1 MNLALEKITFS
12 NGSAKQLAPLKTSA
26 DALTYALLSSAELRP
41 LVVICHDTQTMHRL
55 AREIAHFVSQPTDIV
70 TLDDW
75 ETLPY
80 DLFSPHQDIISNRL
94 KTLYHLPQM
103 NQGVILIP
111 VSTLIQKLPPQ
122 SYLQQHSLMI
132 NKGDHLDMLTMR
144 ERLISAG
151 YFAVDKVL
159 EHGEFATR
167 GSLLDMFP
175 MGSEL
180 PFRIDFF
187 DDEVDSIRTFDTE
200 TQRTIS
206 NVDAIQL
213 LPAHEFPTD
222 ETGIRQFRKQWRELF
237 DTGDKDGLYQRVS
250 DGELPAGIEYYLP
263 LFHEQ
268 LATLFDYLPDD
279 YLLVVDDKL
288 QPTMETEWGEILT
301 RYEQRRHDVSRPIVT
316 PESLYIRPEE
326 INQTIKP
333 LERLSFGDKYREQLI
348 ATDSVLDVSVDHT
361 KSDPLAKLK
370 TFHDRLSGTTI
381 LCADSNGRRESLINL
396 CRKYNLA
403 IQTVDSWT
411 EAYNTA
417 QTEPST
423 EMLILVAPLNAGF
436 VLPALNLAVISE
448 TNLFGQQQTRQQSK
462 NERRIDADA
471 IIKNLAELK
480 PGDAVVH
487 VDHGIGRYNGLET
500 LVTDGL
506 EAEYLMLLYADDDK
520 LYVPVQ
526 LLHMISRYSGAKDD
540 STPLHRLGSAQWSKA
555 KQKAAD
561 KARDVAA
568 ELLDIYARR
577 AAKPGLSYSLTADD
591 YSRFAAQF
599 GFETTADQQSAI
611 EAVIADLQAPKPMDR
626 LVCGDVGFGKTEV
639 ALRAAFVVT
648 QNVKQVAV
656 LVPTTLLAQQH
667 YESFTD
673 RFADWPIRIEMLSR
687 FKTAKEQTTIMKAVE
702 AGKVDIIIGTHKL
715 LSDALVFANLGL
727 VVIDEEHRFG
737 VTQKEKIKRLRA
749 EVDVLTLTATP
760 IPRTLNMSFAGI
772 RDLSIIA
779 SPPARR
785 LAIKTFVRE
794 YNDSLIR
801 EAVIREIHR
810 GGQVYF
816 LHNDVASIDKK
827 AAELEKLIP
836 EARIGIG
843 HGQMREKQLE
853 QVMQDFYHQRFN
865 VLVCSTIIET
875 GIDVPTANTIIIKRA
890 DKFGLAQLHQLRGR
904 VGRSHHQAYAFLL
917 TPPKRRL
924 TRDAEKRLDAIESF
938 TDLGAGFVL
947 ATQDMEIRGAGEL
960 LGDEQSGQIQ
970 SVGFTMYMELLESAV
985 QALKEGKEPSLQ
997 ASLATQTEI
1006 DLSASSL
1013 IPEDYIA
1020 DVGMRLSFYK
1030 RIAHAKTVAE
1040 LDAIQVELI
1049 DRFGLLPEHA
1059 KTLFRIAELKRV
1071 TTPYGITKVQVDDE
1085 SGAIDFR
1092 ADAPIDPMSLISLMQ
1107 AGFYDCRMSG
1117 PSRLLFNHECDD
1129 IEQKCQVIE
1138 NICGKLKIN
1147 D

>member
-1 MNLALEKITFS
+1 MSLALDKTTFK
-12 NGSAKQLAPLKTSA
+12 NGPAKQLASVKPSA
-26 DALTYALLSSAELRP
+26 DALIYALLSASEQKP
-41 LVVICHDTQTMHRL
+41 LLVICHDTQTMHRL
-55 AREIAHFVSQPTDIV
+55 EREIAHFVSEPTDIV

-103 NQGVILIP
+103 KRGVILIP

-122 SYLQQHSLMI
+122 AFLQQHSLMI
-132 NKGDHLDMLTMR
+132 NSGDRLDMLTMR
-144 ERLISAG
+144 DRLMNAG

-167 GSLLDMFP
+167 GSLLDLYP
-175 MGSEL
+175 MGSQL

-200 TQRTIS
+200 TQRTIA
-206 NVDAIQL
+206 NVDSIQL

-222 ETGIRQFRKQWRELF
+222 EAGIRQFRKQWREQF
-237 DTGDKDGLYQRVS
+237 DTGGKDGLYQRVS

-263 LFHEQ
+263 LFHEH
-268 LATLFDYLPDD
+268 LANLFDYLPED
-279 YLLVVDDKL
+279 YLIAVDDSL
-288 QPTMETEWGEILT
+288 QPTMESEWGEILT

-316 PESLYIRPEE
+316 PESLFIRPEE
-326 INQTIKP
+326 INQILKP
-333 LERLSFGDKYREQLI
+333 VERLSFSDKYRGKLLS
-348 ATDSVLDVSVDHT
+348 TDSVLDVTVDHT

-370 TFHDRLSGTTI
+370 TFHDKHSGAMI
-381 LCADSNGRRESLINL
+381 LCADSNGRREALINL
-396 CRKYNLA
+396 SRKYNFPL
-403 IQTVDSWT
+403 QTADSWT
-411 EAYNTA
+411 DAYANALASNSDNA
-417 QTEPST
+417 QV
-423 EMLILVAPLNAGF
+423 IVAPLNAGF
-436 VLPALNLAVISE
+436 VLTEQELAVISE
-448 TNLFGQQQTRQQSK
+448 ADLFGQQQTRQQSRS
-462 NERRIDADA
+462 EQSIDADA

-480 PGDAVVH
+480 IGDSVVH
-487 VDHGIGRYNGLET
+487 ADHGIGRYCGLET
-500 LVTDGL
+500 ITTDGM
-506 EAEYLMLLYADDDK
+506 EAEYLMLMYANDDK

-526 LLHMISRYSGAKDD
+526 LLHMISRYTGAKDD
-540 STPLHRLGSAQWSKA
+540 RTPLHTLGSQQWSKA
-555 KQKAAD
+555 KQKAAE

-577 AAKPGLSYSLTADD
+577 AAKPGLSYKLTADD
-591 YSRFAAQF
+591 YSRFSAQF

-611 EAVIADLQAPKPMDR
+611 DAVIADLQAPRPMDR

-648 QNVKQVAV
+648 QNMKQVAV

-687 FKTAKEQTTIMKAVE
+687 FKTAKEQTTIINEVKE
-702 AGKVDIIIGTHKL
+702 GKVDIIIGTHKL
-715 LSDALVFANLGL
+715 LSDSLDFPNLGL

-737 VTQKEKIKRLRA
+737 VTQKEKIKRIRA

-836 EARIGIG
+836 EARVGVG

-853 QVMQDFYHQRFN
+853 QLMQDFYHQRFN

-875 GIDVPTANTIIIKRA
+875 GIDVPTANTIIIERA

-917 TPPKRRL
+917 TPPKRQL

-985 QALKEGKEPSLQ
+985 QSLKEGKEPSLQ
-997 ASLATQTEI
+997 ASLSTQSEI
-1006 DLSASSL
+1006 DLNTSAL
-1013 IPEDYIA
+1013 IPDDYIA

-1030 RIAHAKTVAE
+1030 RIAHAKSIAD

-1049 DRFGLLPEHA
+1049 DRFGLLPDNA

-1071 TTPYGITKVQVDDE
+1071 TTPYGITKIQVDDE
-1085 SGAIDFR
+1085 SGSIDFR
-1092 ADAPIDPMSLISLMQ
+1092 PDAPIDPMSLISLMQ
-1107 AGFYDCRMSG
+1107 AGFYDARMSG

-1138 NICGKLKIN
+1138 AICGKLKIT